1 MSDDISLSDEQQ
13 EIAKAVLKGY
23 STFVNAV
30 PGAGKTTTSLYIAQ
44 LLKDKELLLLT
55 FSSDLKTDAR
65 KKKSSLRLSNIDVH
79 SYNSLPREFYD
90 RGAKQDEDI
99 FNILRRKQAPI
110 KGAEKNYDVIIL
122 DETQDMT
129 HLHYKFIMKFIED
142 FKLNP
147 VFLIIGDD
155 KQAVFKFKGADSRF
169 LTLSPC
175 LFESGGSPLRE
186 LKLTTSFRLTNQ
198 MSQFMNEVILGEQRI
213 NTIKE
218 GRRVLYMVD
227 NTFLWAFYDR
237 IFKMIRQFI
246 HKGYTYEDIFILAPS
261 VTSPNSPINKLN
273 AHLANQRIDGR
284 KILIYHPTG
293 DDGGLN
299 EDHMRGKITMTTYHR
314 AKGRERKLV
323 IVLGCDESYYSAYG
337 RASEEESRDVCPEPL
352 YVALTRG
359 TYKLVIVHQASNK
372 ILPFFKM
379 PLSELSRKSYCDFKD
394 FTGRKNIDA
403 VGTRKKSDKR
413 DEEREMP
420 VTRLTR
426 YLSQAIELQLIP
438 IMNSLFRLVTSENGK
453 IPIRNDIINGHT
465 KESVADLNG
474 IAIPAI
480 YEFTKTGK
488 ITLFRKY
495 EAEISRQ
502 GMENKHRSKLILKA
516 LKNIE
521 NPCSKKEEFLRL
533 ANIGKTLE
541 LGIESNLNQIEQ
553 YDWLDD
559 HCIERTH
566 NRLDELFGEDVQLD
580 FEVGAE
586 HSFTHDNGKIKIRGA
601 FDVMTKDTIYE
612 LKCTDSLDITHK
624 IQVVLYAWLYIHG
637 NFDPR
642 KFILFNMKTNESY
655 ELNMEMTD
663 EIHEIVSILVN
674 SKLMTRE
681 ITTDEEFLE
690 QCKSPVQYADISDL
704 PDDKS
709 DLSDNSYGSEDT
721 LMNDYLISDD

>member
-1 MSDDISLSDEQQ
+1 MSDDISLSDEQHL
-13 EIAKAVLKGY
+13 IAEAILKGY

-99 FNILRRKQAPI
+99 FNIMRKKKEPI
-110 KGAEKNYDVIIL
+110 KDKVKHYDVIIL

-129 HLHYKFIMKFIED
+129 HLHYKFIMKFIDD

-147 VFLIIGDD
+147 VFLVIGDD

-169 LTLSPC
+169 LTLSPR
-175 LFESGGSPLRE
+175 LFESDGSPLRE

-237 IFKMIRQFI
+237 IFRMIRQLI

-273 AHLANQRIDGR
+273 AHLANQRING
-284 KILIYHPTG
+284 KKVLIYHPTG

-323 IVLGCDESYYSAYG
+323 IVLGCDESYYSSYG
-337 RASEEESRDVCPEPL
+337 RASEEVSRDVCPEPL

-394 FTGRKNIDA
+394 FTGKKNIDA
-403 VGTRKKSDKR
+403 MGTRKKSDKR
-413 DEEREMP
+413 DAEREMP

-438 IMNSLFRLVTSENGK
+438 IINSLFKLVTPEKGK

-488 ITLFRKY
+488 IT
-495 EAEISRQ
+495 
-502 GMENKHRSKLILKA
+502 
-516 LKNIE
+516 
-521 NPCSKKEEFLRL
+521 
-533 ANIGKTLE
+533 
-541 LGIESNLNQIEQ
+541 
-553 YDWLDD
+553 
-559 HCIERTH
+559 
-566 NRLDELFGEDVQLD
+566 
-580 FEVGAE
+580 
-586 HSFTHDNGKIKIRGA
+586 IKR
-601 FDVMTKDTIYE
+601 
-612 LKCTDSLDITHK
+612 
-624 IQVVLYAWLYIHG
+624 
-637 NFDPR
+637 
-642 KFILFNMKTNESY
+642 
-655 ELNMEMTD
+655 
-663 EIHEIVSILVN
+663 
-674 SKLMTRE
+674 
-681 ITTDEEFLE
+681 
-690 QCKSPVQYADISDL
+690 
-704 PDDKS
+704 
-709 DLSDNSYGSEDT
+709 
-721 LMNDYLISDD
+721 